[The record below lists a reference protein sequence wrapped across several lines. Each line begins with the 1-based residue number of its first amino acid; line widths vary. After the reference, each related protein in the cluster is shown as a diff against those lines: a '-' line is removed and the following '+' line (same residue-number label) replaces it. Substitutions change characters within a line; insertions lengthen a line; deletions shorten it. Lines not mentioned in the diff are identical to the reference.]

1 MGYNSIFFKR
11 AILTEMH
18 IFTWLFI
25 FAVVITAGVQL
36 WLSLRQAKHVANHRS
51 VVPTEFS
58 DKITLEEHQKAA
70 DYTKVKGSFGRLQ
83 LLIGTVV
90 LFLWTLGGGLNWL
103 DQLWRS
109 ADWGP
114 LATGV
119 AVLIS
124 FSLISGLIDIPSS
137 LYSTF
142 NIEER
147 FGFNKSTLKTFFVDM
162 IKGAALSLVIGIP
175 LILLV
180 LWLMESA
187 GDLWWLYAWIALT
200 AFSIIMMWAYPKFI
214 APIFNKFKPLED
226 GEVLDRLTNLLKRTG
241 FNSDGVFVMDGSKRS
256 SHGNAYFT
264 GFGKTKRIVFFDTLL
279 KHLSPTQV
287 EAVLAHELG
296 HFKRKHVL
304 KGMIA
309 SMTMTLI
316 GFAVLAWLMKQ
327 EWFYTAIGVQQS
339 STYMALILFILVSP
353 AFTFFIGPLMAR
365 WSRKHEFEADE
376 FAAKESDANELIS
389 ALVSLY
395 KKNAGTLTPDP
406 LYSAFY
412 DSHPPASIRI
422 AHLKSVG

>member
-1 MGYNSIFFKR
+1 
-11 AILTEMH
+11 MH
-18 IFTWLFI
+18 IFTWIFI
-25 FAVVITAGVQL
+25 FAVVITAGFQL
-36 WLSLRQAKHVANHRS
+36 WLSLRQAKHVGDHRPA
-51 VVPTEFS
+51 VPTEFA
-58 DKITLEEHQKAA
+58 DKVTLEEHQKAA
-70 DYTKVKGSFGRLQ
+70 DYTKVKGSFGRMQ
-83 LLIGTVV
+83 LLLGTVV
-90 LFLWTLGGGLNWL
+90 LFLWTIGGGLNWL
-103 DQLWRS
+103 DQLWRTTG
-109 ADWGP
+109 WGP

-124 FSLISGLIDIPSS
+124 FSLISSLIDIPSS

-162 IKGAALSLVIGIP
+162 AKGAALSLVIGIP

-187 GDLWWLYAWIALT
+187 GDLWWLYAWVALT

-214 APIFNKFKPLED
+214 APIFNKFKPLEE
-226 GEVLDRLTNLLKRTG
+226 GEVLDRLTSLLKRTG

-279 KHLSPTQV
+279 KHLTPTQV

-339 STYMALILFILVSP
+339 STYMALILFMLVSP

-376 FAAKESDANELIS
+376 FAAKESNANELIS

>member
-1 MGYNSIFFKR
+1 
-11 AILTEMH
+11 MH

-25 FAVVITAGVQL
+25 IAVVITAGVQL
-36 WLSLRQAKHVANHRS
+36 WLSLRQAKHVSDHRS
-51 VVPTEFS
+51 TVPAEFA
-58 DKITLEEHQKAA
+58 DKVTLEEHQKAA
-70 DYTKVKGSFGRLQ
+70 DYTKEKGSFGRMQ
-83 LLIGTVV
+83 LLLSAVV

-103 DQLWRS
+103 DQLWRT
-109 ADWGP
+109 AEWGS

-124 FSLISGLIDIPSS
+124 FSLISSLIDIPSS

-142 NIEER
+142 SIEER
-147 FGFNKSTLKTFFVDM
+147 FGFNKVSLKMFFTD
-162 IKGAALSLVIGIP
+162 ILKGAALSMVIGIP

-180 LWLMESA
+180 LWMMESA

-214 APIFNKFKPLED
+214 APLFNKFKPLEE
-226 GEVLDRLTNLLKRTG
+226 GEVLDRLTSLLKRTG

-304 KGMIA
+304 KGMIV

-316 GFAVLAWLMKQ
+316 GFAILAWLMKQ
-327 EWFYTAIGVQQS
+327 EWFYTAIGVQQP

-376 FAAKESDANELIS
+376 FAAKESNANELIS

>member
-1 MGYNSIFFKR
+1 
-11 AILTEMH
+11 MH
-18 IFTWLFI
+18 TFTWIFI
-25 FAVVITAGVQL
+25 FAVIITAGVQL
-36 WLSLRQAKHVANHRS
+36 WLSLRQAKHVGDHRS
-51 VVPTEFS
+51 AVPAEFS
-58 DKITLEEHQKAA
+58 DKVTLEEHQKAA

-90 LFLWTLGGGLNWL
+90 LFLWTIGGGLNWL
-103 DQLWRS
+103 DQVWRT
-109 ADWGP
+109 ADLGP

-124 FSLISGLIDIPSS
+124 FSLISSLIDIPSS

-142 NIEER
+142 IIEER
-147 FGFNKSTLKTFFVDM
+147 FGFNKSTLKTFLVDM
-162 IKGAALSLVIGIP
+162 IKGSLLALVIGIP

-187 GDLWWLYAWIALT
+187 GDLWWLYAWVALT

-214 APIFNKFKPLED
+214 APIFNKFKPLEE
-226 GEVLDRLTNLLKRTG
+226 GEVLDRLTSLLKRTG

-309 SMTMTLI
+309 SMTMTLV

-327 EWFYTAIGVQQS
+327 EWFYNAFSIQQS
-339 STYMALILFILVSP
+339 STYMALILFMLVSP
-353 AFTFFIGPLMAR
+353 AFTFFIGPIMAR

-376 FAAKESDANELIS
+376 FAAKESNATELIS

>member
-1 MGYNSIFFKR
+1 
-11 AILTEMH
+11 MH

-25 FAVVITAGVQL
+25 IAVVITTGVQL
-36 WLSLRQAKHVANHRS
+36 WLSLRQAKHVAKHRS
-51 VVPTEFS
+51 QVPTEFA
-58 DKITLEEHQKAA
+58 DKVTLEEHQKAA
-70 DYTKVKGSFGRLQ
+70 DYTRAKGSFGRLQ
-83 LLIGTVV
+83 LLIGTII
-90 LFLWTLGGGLNWL
+90 LFLWTLAGGLNWL
-103 DQLWRS
+103 DQLWRTM
-109 ADWGP
+109 DWGP

-124 FSLISGLIDIPSS
+124 FSLISSLIDIPSS

-142 NIEER
+142 VIEER

-162 IKGAALSLVIGIP
+162 IKGAALAIVIGVP

-214 APIFNKFKPLED
+214 APLFNKFKPLEE
-226 GEVLDRLTNLLKRTG
+226 GEVLDRLTSLLKRTG

-316 GFAVLAWLMKQ
+316 GFAILAWLMKQ
-327 EWFYTAIGVQQS
+327 EWFYSAFGIEQP
-339 STYMALILFILVSP
+339 STYMALILFMLVSP
-353 AFTFFIGPLMAR
+353 AFTFFIGPIMAR

-376 FAAKESDANELIS
+376 FAAKESDASELIS

>member
-162 IKGAALSLVIGIP
+162 IKGAALSLAIGIP

>member
-1 MGYNSIFFKR
+1 MYS
-11 AILTEMH
+11 
-18 IFTWLFI
+18 FTFI
-25 FAVVITAGVQL
+25 FIFMVVVTTGMQL
-36 WLSLRQAKHVANHRS
+36 WLSLRQARHVAAHRAK
-51 VVPTEFS
+51 VPDEFA
-58 DKITLEEHQKAA
+58 DKISLAEHQKAA
-70 DYTKVKGSFGRLQ
+70 DYTLAKGQFGRIQ
-83 LLIGTVV
+83 LLIGAVV
-90 LFLWTLGGGLNWL
+90 LFLWTLGGGLEWL
-103 DQLWRS
+103 DTFWRS
-109 ADWGP
+109 QGANWGT
-114 LATGV
+114 LAIGV
-119 AVLIS
+119 AVIIS
-124 FSLISGLIDIPSS
+124 FSLISGLIDLPAS
-137 LYSTF
+137 LYNTF
-142 NIEER
+142 VIEER
-147 FGFNKSTLKTFFVDM
+147 FGFNKTTLKTFFTDM
-162 IKGAALSLVIGIP
+162 LKGAALSLIIGIP

-187 GDLWWLYAWIALT
+187 GDYWWLYAWLALT
-200 AFSIIMMWAYPKFI
+200 GFSILMMWAYPKFI
-214 APIFNKFKPLED
+214 APIFNKFKPLEE
-226 GEVLDRLTNLLKRTG
+226 GEVLERLNSLLKRTG

-304 KGMIA
+304 KGMLLSI
-309 SMTMTLI
+309 SMTFI
-316 GFAVLAWLMKQ
+316 GFAILAWLMKQ
-327 EWFYTAIGVQQS
+327 DWFYHALGVS
-339 STYMALILFILVSP
+339 HPSTYMALILFVLISP

-376 FAAKESDANELIS
+376 FAARQSNAGELIS

-422 AHLKSVG
+422 AHLKQAGQA

>member
-1 MGYNSIFFKR
+1 
-11 AILTEMH
+11 MH

-36 WLSLRQAKHVANHRS
+36 WLSLRQAKHVGEHRS
-51 VVPTEFS
+51 EVPAEFA
-58 DKITLEEHQKAA
+58 DKVTLEEHQKAA

-83 LLIGTVV
+83 LVIGTVV

-103 DQLWRS
+103 DQLWRT
-109 ADWGP
+109 ADLGP

-124 FSLISGLIDIPSS
+124 FSLISSLIDIPSS

-162 IKGAALSLVIGIP
+162 LKGSALAMIIGIP

-187 GDLWWLYAWIALT
+187 GDFWWLYAWIALT

-214 APIFNKFKPLED
+214 APIFNKFKPLEE
-226 GEVLDRLTNLLKRTG
+226 GEVLDRLTSLLKRTG

-316 GFAVLAWLMKQ
+316 GFAILAWLMNQ
-327 EWFYTAIGVQQS
+327 AWFYTAFGIEQP
-339 STYMALILFILVSP
+339 STYMALILFMLVSP
-353 AFTFFIGPLMAR
+353 AFTFFIGPIMAR

>member
-1 MGYNSIFFKR
+1 
-11 AILTEMH
+11 MH

-25 FAVVITAGVQL
+25 FAVIITAGVQL
-36 WLSLRQAKHVANHRS
+36 WLSLRQAKHVAEHRS
-51 VVPTEFS
+51 AVPAEFS
-58 DKITLEEHQKAA
+58 DKVTLEEHQKAA
-70 DYTKVKGSFGRLQ
+70 DYTKAKGSFGRLQ
-83 LLIGTVV
+83 LIIGTVV

-103 DQLWRS
+103 DQLWLT
-109 ADWGP
+109 ADLGP

-124 FSLISGLIDIPSS
+124 FSIISSLIDIPSS

-162 IKGAALSLVIGIP
+162 IKGAALAMIIGIP

-187 GDLWWLYAWIALT
+187 GDFWWLYAWIALT

-214 APIFNKFKPLED
+214 APIFNKFKPLEE
-226 GEVLDRLTNLLKRTG
+226 GEVLDRLTSLLKRTG

-316 GFAVLAWLMKQ
+316 GFAILAWLMKQ
-327 EWFYTAIGVQQS
+327 AWFYTAFGIEQP
-339 STYMALILFILVSP
+339 STYMALILFMLVSP
-353 AFTFFIGPLMAR
+353 AFTFFIGPIMAR

-422 AHLKSVG
+422 ARLKSVG